1 MLKKRLAR
9 LLCISVVVVMLVLPF
24 MSCGDKKV
32 EETVTYTLKIGT
44 VSQPTTNN
52 PFAIGIGVS
61 DAEHMQMLYEPL
73 VRVMF
78 SSDPV
83 PLLAKSWSYDTA
95 TMTWTLKLNPDAKFS
110 DGSKVTAQDVEWTL
124 EKQVELKLGLVS
136 NLITVLGDATANPN
150 PINAPDSETVTVK
163 LKTFAATFIR
173 YLGNTSI
180 VPKVI
185 WSGMTNEALT
195 KYANA
200 DPVGSGPYKLK
211 ERVENSHVI
220 YTARPEYWGGKPP
233 IDTIQLL
240 WYATNEGQLLAIKA
254 GDIDC
259 ISVFSLATAV
269 PQLLGNSDITV
280 FQVASNTTVTL
291 YPNHRFAPWN
301 LVAFRKAASLAIN
314 RQDQITYAVSGWGT
328 VPAMIERD
336 PAFEDVKAIYNDVKW
351 PGLAYTT
358 QAARITEA
366 NKMLDAIPGMTT
378 IAGGDGTYRKYNGK
392 LLEFKLECASDF
404 ASQTIAA
411 TEAAKNLKDIGIKM
425 NVSPTTASVLV
436 GKTARQKSDATASD
450 WETYVWGRAFTS
462 DYDYFANQWQS
473 FGATESTRLAKRSW
487 IVGWTDAQGVAIGD
501 KLAQLQA
508 LPEGD
513 ATRNALIADTMK
525 QWAAQLPAIP
535 LYTNIIPA
543 VHRNDKFT
551 GWVEDNGYIY
561 YGSIQSMGA
570 IYNFMNLK
578 PVPVEK

>member
-9 LLCISVVVVMLVLPF
+9 LLCISIVVVMLVLPF

-52 PFAIGIGVS
+52 PFAIGIGAS

-83 PLLAKSWSYDTA
+83 PQLAKSWSYDAA
-95 TMTWTLKLNPDAKFS
+95 TMTWTIKLNPDAKFS

-136 NLITVLGDATANPN
+136 NLITVLGTATDNPN
-150 PINAPDSETVTVK
+150 PINATDSETVTVK

-180 VPKVI
+180 VPKAI
-185 WSGMTNEALT
+185 WEGMTNEALA
-195 KYANA
+195 KYANP

-220 YTARPEYWGGKPP
+220 YTARPDYWGGKPP

-254 GDIDC
+254 GDIDA

-269 PQLLGNSDITV
+269 PQLLGNPDITV

-328 VPAMIERD
+328 VPAMVERD
-336 PAFEDVKAIYNDVKW
+336 PAFADVQAI
-351 PGLAYTT
+351 L
-358 QAARITEA
+358 
-366 NKMLDAIPGMTT
+366 
-378 IAGGDGTYRKYNGK
+378 KYNR
-392 LLEFKLECASDF
+392 
-404 ASQTIAA
+404 SQ
-411 TEAAKNLKDIGIKM
+411 
-425 NVSPTTASVLV
+425 
-436 GKTARQKSDATASD
+436 
-450 WETYVWGRAFTS
+450 
-462 DYDYFANQWQS
+462 
-473 FGATESTRLAKRSW
+473 
-487 IVGWTDAQGVAIGD
+487 
-501 KLAQLQA
+501 
-508 LPEGD
+508 
-513 ATRNALIADTMK
+513 
-525 QWAAQLPAIP
+525 
-535 LYTNIIPA
+535 
-543 VHRNDKFT
+543 
-551 GWVEDNGYIY
+551 
-561 YGSIQSMGA
+561 
-570 IYNFMNLK
+570 
-578 PVPVEK
+578 